1 MQGYG
6 SNPSAPAISGGIR
19 LTLLPFW
26 NPWRRHPI
34 LDILERLETDNQ
46 AFVKR
51 ELEHLTTQV
60 LSLDTINT
68 IRQYYHIPLEP
79 AEREPAAG
87 KQEPA
92 VNFHITDDSLGT
104 GSAKE
109 KFRANIAAIRLLH
122 QIEQEGRTT
131 ATPEEQEIL
140 SRYVGWG
147 GLQEA
152 FEERNEAW
160 SDEFI
165 ELYTELDPEEY
176 KAARESTLSAFYTPP
191 VVIKAMYEAL
201 GNMGLEKGNVLEP
214 SCGVGNFL
222 GLVPESMDGLNMYG
236 VELDSI
242 SGRIAKLL

>member
-1 MQGYG
+1 M
-6 SNPSAPAISGGIR
+6 
-19 LTLLPFW
+19 
-26 NPWRRHPI
+26 
-34 LDILERLETDNQ
+34 
-46 AFVKR
+46 VKR
-51 ELEHLTTQV
+51 ELSHLTTEV
-60 LSLDTINT
+60 MSLDTINT

-79 AEREPAAG
+79 EKKEPAPAAER
-87 KQEPA
+87 QERA
-92 VNFHITDDSLGT
+92 VNFRITDDALGT
-104 GSAKE
+104 GSPKD
-109 KFRANIAAIRLLH
+109 KFRANMDAIRLLH
-122 QIEQEGRTT
+122 QIEQEGRTS
-131 ATPEEQEIL
+131 ATPEEQEVL

-160 SDEFI
+160 ADEFI

-214 SCGVGNFL
+214 SCGIGNFL
-222 GLVPESMDGLNMYG
+222 GLVPEGMDNLKMYG

-242 SGRIAKLL
+242 SGRIAKLLYPEADITINGFEKTQFPDILSQRPLIRCAPVG